1 MRISVS
7 LGLVALLATA
17 DSQAVCLLDD
27 YSVEAEYQRSE
38 AVVLASVASERVVPD
53 PDDPEGFAGIIYT
66 LRVQESFRGT
76 RLKTMEVFSENS
88 SGRFPMEKGKA
99 YILFLYRQ
107 EGRLSADNCGNSGSS
122 LQKGDVVAAVR
133 RLRQ

>member
-1 MRISVS
+1 MR
-7 LGLVALLATA
+7 LGVAFSLVALLAIA

-27 YSVEAEYQRSE
+27 YSIEGEYQRSE

-53 PDDPEGFAGIIYT
+53 PDDPKGFAGIIYT
-66 LRVQESFRGT
+66 LHVQESFRGT
-76 RLKTMEVFSENS
+76 PSKTMEVFSENS

-107 EGRLSADNCGNSGSS
+107 QGRLSADYCGNSGPA
-122 LQKGDVVAAVR
+122 LQKQDVVAVVR
-133 RLRQ
+133 RLGK